1 MCRILD
7 LESWPVKIPNDS
19 IKNKKQIHTIVG
31 ELWRSFFHGDLFGQE
46 QQQHTL
52 DKFNSKLSLI

>member
-46 QQQHTL
+46 QQQRTL